1 MKGIRNG
8 SLWRAGDRGCCGLD
22 QRGEGLGDAAG
33 WAGPRGTVAAAWGL
47 CGEAGAAVGKGRDSP
62 CQSGDTSSVSSAS
75 ALGSLQHPLLE
86 LLLPEH

>member
-1 MKGIRNG
+1 MAAFGEPG
-8 SLWRAGDRGCCGLD
+8 TGDAAGWTRGA
-22 QRGEGLGDAAG
+22 RGWGDAAG
-33 WAGPRGTVAAAWGL
+33 WAGPWGTVAAAWGL